1 MKPAY
6 MIIAIDIHD
15 EAAMQPYVEG
25 ATPLLADFGAEIVA
39 MSDAPEI
46 LDGTWSRGR
55 TIILKF
61 PSKEK
66 AKAFW
71 NSPEYAPLKVLR
83 EQHSDQDNILLEA
96 P

>member
-15 EAAMQPYVEG
+15 EAAMEPYVTG
-25 ATPLLADFGAEIVA
+25 ATPLLAEFGAEIVA
-39 MSDAPEI
+39 MSDTPEI
-46 LDGTWSRGR
+46 LEGKWERGR

-61 PSKEK
+61 PSAEK

-71 NSPEYAPLKVLR
+71 TSPDYAPLKAMR
-83 EQHSDQDNILLEA
+83 EKVSDQDNILLEGV
-96 P
+96 